1 VHLGEYHNYF
11 QKGRDC
17 GDGSDDDGKETV
29 NQRQTNKIK
38 DGDNNRIATIKA
50 ETNPSRLLDSND
62 NLVLN
67 LLYEASMEVY
77 LHGALMPSDLYPPFL
92 HPPTTTINTSKND
105 CKSIKTPI
113 LTCIDRDLRW
123 EIGWKLIPLD
133 LHLVCSWGIHPTVGK
148 LHLFNGKESV
158 DTINLIWWEHSTEE
172 KLNDFLVE
180 VSPDPF
186 PGNHPGY
193 SQWETH
199 GHSDDNPTDTKAVCT
214 ELKTMLNDTRDVD
227 RIGVGHMPDFHV

>member
-1 VHLGEYHNYF
+1 MYGSYLYASVHLGEYHNYF

-123 EIGWKLIPLD
+123 EIGWKLIPLCIWCKRSAPC
-133 LHLVCSWGIHPTVGK
+133 LFMGHPSHCGK
-148 LHLFNGKESV
+148 TPSF
-158 DTINLIWWEHSTEE
+158 
-172 KLNDFLVE
+172 
-180 VSPDPF
+180 
-186 PGNHPGY
+186 
-193 SQWETH
+193 QWE
-199 GHSDDNPTDTKAVCT
+199 GELCT